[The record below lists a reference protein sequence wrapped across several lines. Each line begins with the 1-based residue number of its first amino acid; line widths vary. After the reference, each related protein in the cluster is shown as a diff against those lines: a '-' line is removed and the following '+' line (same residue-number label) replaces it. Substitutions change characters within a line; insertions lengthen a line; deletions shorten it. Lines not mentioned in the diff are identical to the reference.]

1 MRFPARLFYVASAA
15 LFVFSPVNGYAQN
28 AKLARMVPGH
38 VRKEPVDVHKVQ
50 KFSPHAVL
58 SVRAGGPVAGTSE
71 RLLNGP
77 VISAVTTTGA
87 GGTIA
92 GLNTVPTFSGAFA
105 AQNGPTTD
113 DPFPLGNV
121 FPFIMVGN
129 EPIAGGTTTIPTKIT
144 EVSLTLLNADGSV
157 NTTVNFTKTFDD
169 VMTDSPNYAVATY
182 DSSQTPTQFADAVQR
197 ASFFFTSKPNWHTRL
212 GGPTIVNHV
221 TWTIPFSV
229 NVQFADGTIEAVQ
242 SYYTGTAADGSTF
255 VLLLDLLFNF
265 EYDNQVVND
274 IGAGL
279 FTPNAINQDWLPNT
293 FLFSANEV
301 NPNAPGSCC
310 VLGFHT
316 YFYEPGVIPQPRW
329 MTLFASYISPG
340 LFGAGIQDVTAMSHE
355 ISETFGDPFLSNRTP
370 VWQFPGQPANSTA
383 CQGNL
388 ETGDPVE
395 VLANPTVAITLT
407 EGLTI
412 LTFHPQTEALLQWFE
427 MGATSNAIGGAF
439 SYPDKTA
446 LTASAVPCP

>member
-1 MRFPARLFYVASAA
+1 MRFPARLLCVASAA
-15 LFVFSPVNGYAQN
+15 LCLCGAVNGYAQN
-28 AKLARMVPGH
+28 AKIQRMVPGH
-38 VRKEPVDVHKVQ
+38 LHKEPVDVHKVQ
-50 KFSPHAVL
+50 KFSPRAVL
-58 SVRAGGPVAGTSE
+58 SVRTAGPLAGTGE

-92 GLNTVPTFSGAFA
+92 GLDTVPTFSGAFA

-129 EPIAGGTTTIPTKIT
+129 EPLAGGTTTIPTKIT
-144 EVSLTLLNADGSV
+144 EVSLSLLNPDGSV

-197 ASFFFTSKPNWHTRL
+197 ASFFYMSKPSWHTKL

-229 NVQFADGTIEAVQ
+229 NVQFADGTIEAVN
-242 SYYTGTAADGSTF
+242 SWYTGTAADGSTY
-255 VLLLDLLFNF
+255 VLLLNLLFNAL
-265 EYDNQVVND
+265 YDNQVVND
-274 IGAGL
+274 IVAGN

-293 FLFSANEV
+293 FLFSANEAH
-301 NPNAPGSCC
+301 PTTPGNCC

-316 YFYEPGVIPQPRW
+316 YFYETGVTPQPRW

-355 ISETFGDPFLSNRTP
+355 ISETFGDPFLSNQTP
-370 VWQFPGQPANSTA
+370 VWQFPGGSTS

-395 VLANPTVAITLT
+395 VLPNPTVAITLT
-407 EGLTI
+407 EGLAI

-446 LTASAVPCP
+446 LTASAAPCP